1 VLRVSRLA
9 DYASVVMSC
18 LARQPREVLSA
29 VQIAEATR
37 LELPT
42 VSKLLKQLAH
52 ASLVESF
59 RGAAGGYRLARP
71 PGEITLADI
80 VEALDGPIGMTDCCA
95 AGCDREAHCDVSQG
109 WRSVGGAVDAAL
121 RAVSLADM
129 LRPVPSKRAAR
140 PRAGM

>member
-1 VLRVSRLA
+1 MLRVSRLA
-9 DYASVVMSC
+9 DYASVVMTC

-52 ASLVESF
+52 ANLVESF
-59 RGAAGGYRLARP
+59 RGAAGGYRLARS
-71 PGEITLADI
+71 PGEITLAEI

-95 AGCDREAHCDVSQG
+95 AGCDRETHCDVSPG

-129 LRPVPSKRAAR
+129 LRPVPAKRAAH
-140 PRAGM
+140 PRAGA

>member
-1 VLRVSRLA
+1 MLRVSRLA
-9 DYASVVMSC
+9 DYASVVMTC
-18 LARQPREVLSA
+18 LARRPREVLSA

-52 ASLVESF
+52 ANLVESF
-59 RGAAGGYRLARP
+59 RGAAGGYRLARS
-71 PGEITLADI
+71 PGEITLAEI
-80 VEALDGPIGMTDCCA
+80 VEALDGPISLTECA
-95 AGCDREAHCDVSQG
+95 AGCEREAHCEVSRG
-109 WRSVGGAVDAAL
+109 WKGIGGAVDAAL

-129 LRPVPSKRAAR
+129 LRPVPAKRATR

>member
-1 VLRVSRLA
+1 MLRVSRLA
-9 DYASVVMSC
+9 DYASVVMTR
-18 LARQPREVLSA
+18 LARRPGDVVSA
-29 VQIAEATR
+29 MQIAEDTR

-52 ASLVESF
+52 AGLVDSF
-59 RGAAGGYRLARP
+59 RGASGGYRLARAA
-71 PGEITLADI
+71 EAITLADI

-129 LRPVPSKRAAR
+129 LRPVPVKRAAR
-140 PRAGM
+140 PRAGA